1 MIHRSKYVKLAI
13 DFLLTC
19 SFVNYKKYIAMKRI
33 AFILLIALA
42 FTACEKDPETG
53 DLLIIFE
60 YDSYKQADVE
70 CTLYSS
76 LENYDNYTF
85 LERQLS
91 DEYGEVFF
99 SGLLPGWYYFE
110 AEKVLTSMFSISVVL
125 DSVKV
130 DPLLQSN
137 KISIMHKANP

>member
-1 MIHRSKYVKLAI
+1 
-13 DFLLTC
+13 
-19 SFVNYKKYIAMKRI
+19 MKRI
-33 AFILLIALA
+33 LILLSLVFILS
-42 FTACEKDPETG
+42 ACEKDPETG

-60 YDSYKQADVE
+60 YDSFNQPDVT

-85 LERQLS
+85 LEQQLS

-99 SGLLPGWYYFE
+99 SGLRPGWYYFE
-110 AEKVLTSMFSISVVL
+110 AEKVFNSMFSISVVL

-130 DPLLQSN
+130 SPLEQSN

>member
-1 MIHRSKYVKLAI
+1 
-13 DFLLTC
+13 
-19 SFVNYKKYIAMKRI
+19 MKRI

-60 YDSYKQADVE
+60 YDSFNQADVE

-85 LERQLS
+85 LERQFS
-91 DEYGEVFF
+91 DEFGEVFF
-99 SGLLPGWYYFE
+99 SELQPGWYYFE
-110 AEKVLTSMFSISVVL
+110 GEKVFNSMFSIYVVL
-125 DSVKV
+125 DSVKIN
-130 DPLLQSN
+130 PLQQSN